1 MLAGVGKVGITPAVG
16 TPLSGFAG
24 RGVATHVHDELTA
37 TAVAF
42 ANDGEIS
49 GVVGHEV
56 ALVLVACDLLS
67 LGEDEVGRIRQAV
80 HEVTGVSG
88 DRVWISSSHTHYGP
102 PTDRTGRSLTVEG
115 PVPERVVDYLDNLRW
130 AIAGAVSEAVAGLR
144 PAVVRWG
151 VGSTAIGINRRER
164 LADGRIILGR
174 NPAGPFD
181 PRVAVLRVDGQD
193 GGPIVALVNYA
204 CHGVSLGAGCR
215 EVTADF
221 IGVTRRVVEQETG
234 TRCLYVQGAA
244 GNINP
249 IAMSNTWANPESLGL
264 QLAAEVLKTFWGLER
279 GCQSDDGEVGVVTMQ
294 RELRLPGL
302 VSSASFEDAKDRL
315 AKRELEVLRHESD
328 GDAGALY
335 WAKKRLERAELD
347 LKVLSGEAPL
357 PVVGTDISAARLGRR
372 VGLVSAPGE
381 VFTEIGR
388 SIVERSP
395 FDLTFYCGYTNG
407 SIHYVPT
414 RSAYAEGG
422 YEVENAC
429 IVAPEAG
436 EQLEEESV
444 SLLAEI
450 ATSS

>member
-1 MLAGVGKVGITPAVG
+1 VNTYLGVIVPG
-16 TPLSGFAG
+16 L
-24 RGVATHVHDELTA
+24 LTA
-37 TAVAF
+37 QVIF
-42 ANDGEIS
+42 FMRQY
-49 GVVGHEV
+49 
-56 ALVLVACDLLS
+56 VL
-67 LGEDEVGRIRQAV
+67 
-80 HEVTGVSG
+80 
-88 DRVWISSSHTHYGP
+88 
-102 PTDRTGRSLTVEG
+102 
-115 PVPERVVDYLDNLRW
+115 
-130 AIAGAVSEAVAGLR
+130 
-144 PAVVRWG
+144 
-151 VGSTAIGINRRER
+151 GI
-164 LADGRIILGR
+164 
-174 NPAGPFD
+174 P
-181 PRVAVLRVDGQD
+181 
-193 GGPIVALVNYA
+193 
-204 CHGVSLGAGCR
+204 
-215 EVTADF
+215 DF

-234 TRCLYVQGAA
+234 TRCLHVQGAA

-264 QLAAEVLKTFWGLER
+264 QLAAEVLKTFWGLEG
-279 GCQSDDGEVGVVTMQ
+279 GCQSDDGGAGVVSVQ

-302 VSSASFEDAKDRL
+302 VSSDSFEDAKDRL

-357 PVVGTDISAARLGRR
+357 PVVGTEISAARIGRR

-381 VFTEIGR
+381 VITEIGP

-436 EQLEEESV
+436 EQLEEASV